1 MNALAEK
8 YKGQV
13 EFLLVYIREAHPT
26 DGGQAPAN
34 LRDGVLLESAKN
46 LEQKEE
52 HATSCVRKLDIRFTT
67 LVDDMDNR
75 TESDYSG
82 WPDRLYLVGRSGRL
96 AYKGGPGPGGFRPA
110 ELELAIQKELA
121 IR

>member
-1 MNALAEK
+1 M
-8 YKGQV
+8 

-46 LEQKEE
+46 LDQKEE
-52 HATSCVRKLDIRFTT
+52 HATSCVRKLNIRFTT

-82 WPDRLYLVGRSGRL
+82 WPDRLYLVGRSGRV

-110 ELELAIQKELA
+110 DLNQAIQKELA
-121 IR
+121 VR